1 MQKLFIIPLIAGLTV
16 TVTAVAPPV
25 VTPVVSPVEAVVTP
39 VVSPVKAVV
48 NRQFLINNSRR
59 AGSGR
64 RAQAKQVG
72 IATMGKT
79 FVSGHPS
86 RPNIPQGAT
95 VTVRGSAQV
104 LGANGRYFTVVLIR
118 YQGHDYQVT
127 PDYLAY

>member
-16 TVTAVAPPV
+16 TVTAV
-25 VTPVVSPVEAVVTP
+25 VTPVAPPVEAVAPP
-39 VVSPVKAVV
+39 VEAVAPPVEAVV
-48 NRQFLINNSRR
+48 NRQFLTNSSRR

-79 FVSGHPS
+79 FVSGHPA

>member
-16 TVTAVAPPV
+16 TVTAV
-25 VTPVVSPVEAVVTP
+25 VTPVAPPVEAVAPP
-39 VVSPVKAVV
+39 VEAVV
-48 NRQFLINNSRR
+48 NRQFLTNSSRR

-79 FVSGHPS
+79 FVSGHPA

>member
-16 TVTAVAPPV
+16 TATAVAPPV
-25 VTPVVSPVEAVVTP
+25 EAVVT
-39 VVSPVKAVV
+39 PVKAVV
-48 NRQFLINNSRR
+48 NRQFLTNNSGR

-64 RAQAKQVG
+64 RARAKQVG
-72 IATMGKT
+72 LATMGKT
-79 FVSGHPS
+79 FVSASPT